1 MSCSPVFSETNAE
14 YGFFLRTILK
24 YIEYLGPVALGCVI
38 HVLFSTNLE
47 VLVLVLVE
55 EEDLFI
61 VQSLSSMN
69 HQTIWF

>member
-14 YGFFLRTILK
+14 YGFLLITTLK

-47 VLVLVLVE
+47 VLVVV

-69 HQTIWF
+69 HQTI